1 MLCLS
6 LHQRD
11 LNSEIISAL
20 PSILPFTIGRG
31 QVADVHTEL
40 LGNVVSRLHARVSP
54 HDGRWIVEDLGSRN
68 GIFNDQGQRVESIA
82 LSSAD
87 DKCFIAAPPNGLG
100 SIWIRVVEGE
110 VCQCDRPTTRL
121 DLNAWR
127 DKAGAAIDD
136 LADLVLSNSEDT
148 E

>member
-1 MLCLS
+1 M
-6 LHQRD
+6 
-11 LNSEIISAL
+11 
-20 PSILPFTIGRG
+20 
-31 QVADVHTEL
+31 
-40 LGNVVSRLHARVSP
+40 
-54 HDGRWIVEDLGSRN
+54 VEDLDSRN
-68 GIFNDQGQRVESIA
+68 GIFDNQGQRVESIVLA
-82 LSSAD
+82 NAD

-100 SIWIRVVEGE
+100 SIWIKVVEGE
-110 VCQCDRPTTRL
+110 VCQCDRTTTRL